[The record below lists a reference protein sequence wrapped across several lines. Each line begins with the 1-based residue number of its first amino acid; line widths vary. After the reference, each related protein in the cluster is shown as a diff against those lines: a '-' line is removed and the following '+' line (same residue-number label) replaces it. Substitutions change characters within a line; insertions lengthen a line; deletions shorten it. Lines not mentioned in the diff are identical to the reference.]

1 MLRASYCRYVLNFKE
16 IAITSRARMKEK
28 ETFFVRLYDD
38 EHPEIFGVGECPLFR
53 GLSAEDSPEYE
64 NILRDCCRQ
73 VPAEMPNS
81 SIAFGFESATF
92 DLLLR
97 INRLQFSDF
106 SVPINGLVWM
116 GDRETMYERLKAKLE
131 VGFRCVKL
139 KIGGIDFEEELSL
152 LKYIRSRVSA
162 ADVELRLDAN
172 GAFTPQNALKRLE
185 QLAKFDVHSIEQ
197 PIRQH
202 QPQEMRQI
210 IEKSPIPIALDEE
223 LIGMWSDEERAHLLD
238 ELHPHFVVLKPSL
251 CGGFISTSKW
261 IKEAQ
266 NRNIGWWVTSAL
278 ESNVGL
284 TAIALYLKDYNVS
297 MPQGLGTG
305 GLYTNNFDSPLT
317 LEGDNLIFHADLPLC
332 NPDLPWISV

>member
-38 EHPEIFGVGECPLFR
+38 ENPEIFGVGECALFR
-53 GLSAEDSPEYE
+53 GLSDEDCCKYD
-64 NILRDCCRQ
+64 NILRECCRE
-73 VPAEMPNS
+73 VPEKLPNS
-81 SIAFGFESATF
+81 SIAFGFESARR
-92 DLLLR
+92 DMALR
-97 INRLQFSDF
+97 QKISAVESF

-131 VGFRCVKL
+131 AGFRCVKL

-152 LKYIRSRVSA
+152 LRYIRSRFSRS
-162 ADVELRLDAN
+162 DVELRLDAN

-185 QLAKFDVHSIEQ
+185 QLAAFDVHSIEQ
-197 PIRQH
+197 PVKRY
-202 QPQEMRQI
+202 QPQVMKSI

-223 LIGMWSDEERAHLLD
+223 LIGMWSDEERCSLLD

-251 CGGFISTSKW
+251 CGGFDSTAKW
-261 IKEAQ
+261 IAEAQ
-266 NRNIGWWVTSAL
+266 KRNIGWWVTSAL

-284 TAIALYLKDYNVS
+284 SAIALFLKDYEVN

-305 GLYTNNFDSPLT
+305 GLYTNNFDSPMS
-317 LEGDNLIFHADLPLC
+317 LERDNLIFHADLPLC
-332 NPDLPWISV
+332 TPELPWISV